1 MELPLFGL
9 LGLRRVLVARLRLLP
24 VSGQVEQLQFLLREV
39 HVAGLRVSSQG
50 LTSFSLG
57 LRAFLLLM

>member
-9 LGLRRVLVARLRLLP
+9 LGLGRVRVARLRLL
-24 VSGQVEQLQFLLREV
+24 SITGQVEELQFLLREV
-39 HVAGLRVSSQG
+39 HVARLRG
-50 LTSFSLG
+50 EGARLTSFSLG